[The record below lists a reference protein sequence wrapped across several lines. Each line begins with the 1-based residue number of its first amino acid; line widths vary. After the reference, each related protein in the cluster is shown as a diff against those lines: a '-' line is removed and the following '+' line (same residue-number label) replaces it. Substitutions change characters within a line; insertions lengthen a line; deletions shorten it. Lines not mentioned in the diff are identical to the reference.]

1 LIRLI
6 FQSSSSHPSTIEF
19 ELSADDAMNLMDALQ
34 TVQRQTR
41 WRAPQFFG
49 SGRGKRPIFRIVK
62 DEDE

>member
-1 LIRLI
+1 
-6 FQSSSSHPSTIEF
+6 
-19 ELSADDAMNLMDALQ
+19 MNLMDALQ